1 MNCPACRAAAR
12 RSRRRT
18 LIDRAAAFFGS
29 RPWRCPR
36 CATRFRAR
44 AEGKPALFYARCS
57 ICGNQELKRIAPDYV
72 DGFSAVIWRTLGLPA
87 FRCVPCRHKFFS
99 LRPLS
104 KHVKEDR
111 LKIAS

>member
-1 MNCPACRAAAR
+1 
-12 RSRRRT
+12 
-18 LIDRAAAFFGS
+18 
-29 RPWRCPR
+29 
-36 CATRFRAR
+36 
-44 AEGKPALFYARCS
+44 
-57 ICGNQELKRIAPDYV
+57 V

-104 KHVKEDR
+104 KQVKEDR